1 MADELIQR
9 SGGELVEALDGG
21 GLGEMLKPLIR
32 EIHLFDSYV
41 AGTTHLADQSVLT
54 EIKEDDRL
62 RLQREENKFDDNAIL
77 LFTESGK
84 KLGAAGKA
92 SLKHRKLT
100 IAADVLG
107 ETVRAYSSH
116 PGSSLG
122 VAFLAGMAAG
132 VFTDWSEIHSFL
144 QDPKVY
150 EPDPNAHAI
159 YDKSYQIYRDLYP
172 ETKASSEAL
181 AKLYE

>member
-62 RLQREENKFDDNAIL
+62 RLQREDNKFDDNAIL
-77 LFTESGK
+77 LFTESGR
-84 KLGAAGKA
+84 KLGYVPERDNVIFARLMDAGKMLA
-92 SLKHRKLT
+92 AKILKIEKRGT
-100 IAADVLG
+100 
-107 ETVRAYSSH
+107 
-116 PGSSLG
+116 
-122 VAFLAGMAAG
+122 
-132 VFTDWSEIHSFL
+132 FTQIRIG
-144 QDPKVY
+144 
-150 EPDPNAHAI
+150 I
-159 YDKSYQIYRDLYP
+159 YLVDF
-172 ETKASSEAL
+172 
-181 AKLYE
+181 